1 MMVQATRRQPG
12 FEDDLELLISAAREA
27 GALAMRYWN
36 RPLRSERKPDGTMV
50 TEADFAVDA
59 LLTEMLRGARPD
71 YGWLSEE
78 SADGPERLDV
88 RRIWMLDPIDGTRA
102 FMKTGD
108 DWTIAISLVENG
120 APILS
125 VIFNPVRDEL
135 FTAQRG
141 AGATLNGETIRVG
154 DAETLEGVRLLAS
167 DGIIRKPIWTEP
179 WPPYT
184 AMKVNSLAYRLAL
197 VACGR
202 ADAAFAITPK
212 SEWDIAAGAL
222 LVQEAGGLATR
233 PDGAPLIFNK
243 PVPRVHGF
251 LAAGKKLHAMLVDRL
266 TTGLK
271 ETLQGKR

>member
-1 MMVQATRRQPG
+1 
-12 FEDDLELLISAAREA
+12 
-27 GALAMRYWN
+27 
-36 RPLRSERKPDGTMV
+36 
-50 TEADFAVDA
+50 
-59 LLTEMLRGARPD
+59 
-71 YGWLSEE
+71 
-78 SADGPERLDV
+78 
-88 RRIWMLDPIDGTRA
+88 
-102 FMKTGD
+102 
-108 DWTIAISLVENG
+108 
-120 APILS
+120 S

-202 ADAAFAITPK
+202 ADAAFATSPK
-212 SEWDIAAGAL
+212 REWDIAAGAVV
-222 LVQEAGGLATR
+222 VQAAGGLATGR
-233 PDGAPLIFNK
+233 VGAPLIFNK
-243 PVPRVHGF
+243 PVRRVHGF
-251 LAAGKKLHAMLVDRL
+251 LAAGKKCHAMLVDRL